1 MSYSWQDSTHK
12 GHCCATLGFKI
23 EIQVPS
29 PWLSQYS
36 RVACCVSCDINNLCH
51 LPTCMFDHGLYVLL
65 QCSTLTL
72 HFFLGSVFSLLPCTS
87 NLISPF
93 LSPTPHPPT
102 PPTQLSCFAFLSL
115 SLSFYSL
122 LLCYIPFSVEKGGG
136 QGRGRGKKR
145 KGELELQRREGEG
158 KGGRR
163 APSFMRMPSA
173 GSAERRTPA

>member
-1 MSYSWQDSTHK
+1 MSYSWQDSRHK

-29 PWLSQYS
+29 LWLSQYPC
-36 RVACCVSCDINNLCH
+36 VACCVNCEINNLCH

-65 QCSTLTL
+65 QYSTLTL

-102 PPTQLSCFAFLSL
+102 SPTQLSCFAFLSL

-122 LLCYIPFSVEKGGG
+122 LLCCIPFSVEKGGG
-136 QGRGRGKKR
+136 WTRKREGKKRGRGNLSSR
-145 KGELELQRREGEG
+145 EGRVREKGE
-158 KGGRR
+158 GG
-163 APSFMRMPSA
+163 PLPL
-173 GSAERRTPA
+173 